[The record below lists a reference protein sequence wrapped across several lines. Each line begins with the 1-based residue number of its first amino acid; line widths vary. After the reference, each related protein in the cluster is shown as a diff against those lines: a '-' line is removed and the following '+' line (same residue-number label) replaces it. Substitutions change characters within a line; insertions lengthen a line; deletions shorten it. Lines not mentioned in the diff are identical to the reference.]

1 MSYLAARS
9 SKKVR
14 FAAVKF
20 VEADVMVAGMSILF
34 ALDWFCCLCSGV

>member
-14 FAAVKF
+14 FADVKSVEVVAMVF
-20 VEADVMVAGMSILF
+20 VRCF
-34 ALDWFCCLCSGV
+34 FFFFFFFF